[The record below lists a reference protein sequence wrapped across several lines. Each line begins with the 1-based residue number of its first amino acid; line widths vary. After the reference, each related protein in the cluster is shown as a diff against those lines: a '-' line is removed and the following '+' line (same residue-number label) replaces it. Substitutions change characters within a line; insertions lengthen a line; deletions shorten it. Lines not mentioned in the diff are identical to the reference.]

1 MKWFR
6 AKIYERVETGR
17 DATNNPVYELQA
29 TDKAILVRTA
39 PQEPSRDDTEGN
51 RFDLVNRTFLTKAK
65 MSLLENAAAIEV
77 GGILYSLESVSAW
90 DAPIALKV
98 KRTLKQGD

>member
-6 AKIYERVETGR
+6 AILYERVEAGR

-29 TDKAILVRTA
+29 TDKTILVRTA
-39 PQEPSRDDTEGN
+39 PQAPSRDSTEGN
-51 RFDLVNRTFLTKAK
+51 RFDLVNRTFLTKAQ
-65 MSLLENAAAIEV
+65 MSLLENIAAIEV

-98 KRTLKQGD
+98 KRTLKKGE

>member
-1 MKWFR
+1 MKWYR

-29 TDKAILVRTA
+29 TDKTILVRTA
-39 PQEPSRDDTEGN
+39 PQTPNRDNTEGN
-51 RFDLVNRTFLTKAK
+51 RFDLVNRTFLTKAQ
-65 MSLLENAAAIEV
+65 MSLLEDAAAIEV
-77 GGILYSLESVSAW
+77 DGILYSLESVSAW

-98 KRTLKQGD
+98 KRTLKQGE